1 MKVFSKII
9 FAAALVA
16 GLASCNKDYDLPP
29 LEEPKFN
36 IPEGE
41 QTTTLLELKE
51 KTKEASEETPVNIS
65 EDLWVK
71 AVVSADDRSG
81 NLYKSF
87 VIQDNTSNMT
97 FLVDMSGVSNIYPR
111 GQEIIFNLKGMC
123 VSVYGGQQQIGHPDG
138 YLKRTPKAIFDK
150 MIHKTGWPHD
160 SNIRVKDY
168 DNFSEFAA
176 NDVNAIVKLNKVHF
190 KEAGNGKVFAKKGEK
205 FGTCQLK
212 DSFGNEIEV
221 RTSSYATFANNEIP
235 VGTGNMTALLGKF
248 RDKWQITIVD
258 FADLT
263 DFDGVP
269 VEEGGEV
276 NPEKPVE
283 PVAGTY
289 YDQDFSTTTKVEK
302 DGNFWPDFM
311 TYVEKLKTPGKF
323 ATSGK
328 FVSIRSVKDYG
339 NNIWFGKGFENW
351 IEFQEID
358 TKDAEK
364 VIVSAEIA
372 ANLYNAGEENDLAAL
387 EVEVDGKRYQFP
399 STVKKDK
406 DQTKV
411 ELTIPEAIATK
422 DGKFTFRIVSNKDKN
437 ITGLRLFRVKVK
449 KA

>member
-29 LEEPKFN
+29 LTRPEFN
-36 IPEGE
+36 IPENG
-41 QTTTLLELKE
+41 QTTSLLELKD

-87 VIQDNTSNMT
+87 VIQDKTSSMT

-138 YLKRTPKAIFDK
+138 YLYRTPKAIFDK
-150 MIHKTGWPHD
+150 MIHKNGWPCMKNVD
-160 SNIRVKDY
+160 IKKYN
-168 DNFSEFAA
+168 NFSEFTSS
-176 NDVNAIVKLNKVHF
+176 DVNAIVELSKVHF
-190 KEAGNGKVFAKKGEK
+190 KEAGNGKVFAKKGDK

-235 VGTGNMTALLGKF
+235 VGTGKVTALLGKF
-248 RDKWQITIVD
+248 RDKWQLTIVD

-263 DFDGVP
+263 DFDGVA

-276 NPEKPVE
+276 TPEQPEEKGIVYKQEFKTKEGVEKP
-283 PVAGTY
+283 
-289 YDQDFSTTTKVEK
+289 
-302 DGNFWPDFM
+302 
-311 TYVEKLKTPGKF
+311 
-323 ATSGK
+323 
-328 FVSIRSVKDYG
+328 
-339 NNIWFGKGFENW
+339 
-351 IEFQEID
+351 
-358 TKDAEK
+358 
-364 VIVSAEIA
+364 
-372 ANLYNAGEENDLAAL
+372 
-387 EVEVDGKRYQFP
+387 
-399 STVKKDK
+399 
-406 DQTKV
+406 
-411 ELTIPEAIATK
+411 
-422 DGKFTFRIVSNKDKN
+422 
-437 ITGLRLFRVKVK
+437 
-449 KA
+449 